1 MKAEKENSVI
11 INLIGTGCKICII
24 RPDEVLFEKLKQTA
38 SVMKMPLESAILDND
53 FFKCLADD
61 KLKDLKDLSDQIIR
75 GLLNSTHAQ
84 IEVRISGKKKR
95 KILLS
100 ELLDDNLLLPI
111 YNVKLQ
117 APAEIAPGSLLIIEK
132 ETGLVAGTKLFIDK
146 LNLEK
151 MDFEF
156 IEVDTGIEKLIL
168 LYRIGYEGQK
178 LNPTIKD
185 TLVTSNYA
193 TFKK

>member
-1 MKAEKENSVI
+1 MKQEKENSVI

-24 RPDEVLFEKLKQTA
+24 RPDDVLFEKLKQTA
-38 SVMKMPLESAILDND
+38 SLMKMPLESAILDND
-53 FFKCLADD
+53 FFNFLADE
-61 KLKDLKDLSDQIIR
+61 KLKSIKDLSDQIIR

-95 KILLS
+95 RILLS
-100 ELLDDNLLLPI
+100 ELLDDNLLLPL

-117 APAEIAPGSLLIIEK
+117 SPAEIAPGSLLIIEK

-168 LYRIGYEGQK
+168 LYRICYEGQK
-178 LNPTIKD
+178 INPTVKD